1 MRVED
6 FGELYLHRPGEV
18 AMHSQMKVRT
28 AVTLFVLLLFA
39 LGPVI
44 FARVVAADDS
54 VTQKKNIDEYIT
66 LLREN
71 VRQERAQI
79 TAAVLQLTPEESKK
93 FWPIYDVYEAAL
105 TKLSDSRIQNLRN
118 FATNYDQ
125 LTDERIDHSM
135 KEELDLRKQRN
146 ELMTRF
152 YERVKQSLGAETAAR
167 FLLIESQI
175 ELIADLQL
183 DSMLP
188 IGG

>member
-1 MRVED
+1 M
-6 FGELYLHRPGEV
+6 HRE
-18 AMHSQMKVRT
+18 MKARN
-28 AVTLFVLLLFA
+28 ARTLFVLLLFLT

-44 FARVVAADDS
+44 FARVVGATDDS
-54 VTQKKNIDEYIT
+54 VTQKQNIDQYIT

-79 TAAVLQLTPEESKK
+79 TGAIMQLTPEESKK
-93 FWPIYDVYEAAL
+93 FWPVYDQYKTAL
-105 TKLSDSRIQNLRN
+105 TKLNDSRIQNLRT
-118 FATNYDQ
+118 FATNYSQMTDQKSDQ
-125 LTDERIDHSM
+125 LM
-135 KEELDLRKQRN
+135 KEELNLRKQRD
-146 ELMTRF
+146 ELMTDF

-188 IGG
+188 IGR